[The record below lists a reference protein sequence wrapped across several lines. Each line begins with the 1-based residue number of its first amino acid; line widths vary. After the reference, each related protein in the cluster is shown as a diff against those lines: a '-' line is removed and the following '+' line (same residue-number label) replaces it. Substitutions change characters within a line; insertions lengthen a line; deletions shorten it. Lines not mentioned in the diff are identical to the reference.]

1 MGKKK
6 PWQGIATEKSIVE
19 PPDVSSLSKLLE
31 LCECIGKLSD
41 WRRCQWKATGPDEQR
56 EIDEELTK
64 RDQWLN
70 NIKTII
76 RNQMTFGSEEEQQG
90 THMLLL
96 AGMAL
101 QRQATIWQEHM
112 ALQAQQ
118 QSDRG
123 RQRAE
128 ENSKE
133 AFKITRKELLD
144 RCKKAYRMYQCNQ
157 AELREHVSNGLGNAI
172 GAERVKQL
180 MRVHRITK
188 ADYATER

>member
-90 THMLLL
+90 TRMFIVGWNGAPTPSNDMARAYGF
-96 AGMAL
+96 AGSTA
-101 QRQATIWQEHM
+101 
-112 ALQAQQ
+112 
-118 QSDRG
+118 
-123 RQRAE
+123 
-128 ENSKE
+128 
-133 AFKITRKELLD
+133 
-144 RCKKAYRMYQCNQ
+144 
-157 AELREHVSNGLGNAI
+157 V
-172 GAERVKQL
+172 
-180 MRVHRITK
+180 
-188 ADYATER
+188 